1 MGLRDGELVVAGMNF
16 TCLLQPLMHLEVPDR
31 DCAFTLLAKA
41 LGYAIVLASTIVKA
55 PQVTMA
61 PTWLQASVST
71 FSACSPFLDVPIS
84 RCPIKEGLF
93 HLPAT
98 CEALC
103 NVKVCLEGLLIIVPA
118 PGSPIQIYIILK
130 NKSVQGLSAASFE
143 MELVGFTIA
152 LSYCFFKKIPFS
164 AYGEL
169 LPLLVQGLILVGLV
183 YRFSPK
189 LGPLTWL
196 KAGVYCAAAPPLLSG
211 NVSEKVIDTLFACQ
225 HAIFFLSR
233 FPQIIENFRNKSTGQ
248 LSFATSFMNL
258 AGCLGECWQF
268 LVRASPSSSMLIAPV
283 HKHSREGPGN
293 QYPLFL
299 KFSFTAQVVLGACLG
314 IITHGTVFSQ
324 ILMYS
329 KPAPKVDKVGDK
341 KSE

>member
-1 MGLRDGELVVAGMNF
+1 MGLRDGELVLAGMNF
-16 TCLLQPLMHLEVPDR
+16 TCLLQPLTRLEVPDR

-55 PQVTMA
+55 P
-61 PTWLQASVST
+61 
-71 FSACSPFLDVPIS
+71 
-84 RCPIKEGLF
+84 
-93 HLPAT
+93 
-98 CEALC
+98 
-103 NVKVCLEGLLIIVPA
+103 
-118 PGSPIQIYIILK
+118 QIYIILK

-258 AGCLGECWQF
+258 AGCL
-268 LVRASPSSSMLIAPV
+268 VRLFTSIQERAPA
-283 HKHSREGPGN
+283 
-293 QYPLFL
+293 
-299 KFSFTAQVVLGACLG
+299 TMVLGACLG